1 MNNYKVNSII
11 ITVAIAYII
20 FSLSFGNLSSAHYS
34 KVYGQPSS
42 SSSTVKITKNLN
54 NSYIISSG
62 SSSIGTFDT
71 TYTILGNKDAIKKE
85 QKLVISTVQ
94 DDFDKSPII
103 GYVKISKTSSIQQK
117 QSPTL
122 PNPFA
127 DIMTINQKIKT
138 EISSALTSAAT
149 TNFAKISIQ
158 CDFGMNLPNWKC
170 TSHGILGWLL
180 ISALWK
186 FIDWLLQMF
195 EFFLFINNYQYI
207 NNLQQLFYSID

>member
-11 ITVAIAYII
+11 ITVVITYII
-20 FSLSFGNLSSAHYS
+20 FSLAFGNLSSAHYS

-42 SSSTVKITKNLN
+42 SLSSTTTTTVKITKNLN

-62 SSSIGTFDT
+62 SSSIGIFDT
-71 TYTILGNKDAIKKE
+71 TYTISGNKDVIKKE

-103 GYVKISKTSSIQQK
+103 GYIKISKTSSTQQK
-117 QSPTL
+117 QQQQPTL

-127 DIMTINQKIKT
+127 DITTINQKIKT
-138 EISSALTSAAT
+138 EINTAMTSAAN

-170 TSHGILGWLL
+170 TSQGILG
-180 ISALWK
+180 
-186 FIDWLLQMF
+186 
-195 EFFLFINNYQYI
+195 
-207 NNLQQLFYSID
+207 